1 MWSNYFCCCGKF
13 YHYILNLCV
22 VNIQKI
28 CYNVP
33 GIFLVLE
40 ELWHMELLLEIL
52 KSIVLGAIQGI
63 TEWLPISSTGHMILF
78 DSFWPM
84 NQSIYSGGR
93 DFVNLLFT
101 VIQLSSIF
109 AVIAVFS
116 KKLNPFSAKKDQM
129 CHRAGGGGKW

>member
-1 MWSNYFCCCGKF
+1 MWSSYFCSCGKF
-13 YHYILNLCV
+13 YHYVLNLCV

-28 CYNVP
+28 CYNVS
-33 GIFLVLE
+33 GIFLFLE

-78 DSFWPM
+78 DSLWPM
-84 NQSIYSGGR
+84 NQSMYSGGR

-109 AVIAVFS
+109 AVVTVV
-116 KKLNPFSAKKDQM
+116 KKKQI
-129 CHRAGGGGKW
+129 